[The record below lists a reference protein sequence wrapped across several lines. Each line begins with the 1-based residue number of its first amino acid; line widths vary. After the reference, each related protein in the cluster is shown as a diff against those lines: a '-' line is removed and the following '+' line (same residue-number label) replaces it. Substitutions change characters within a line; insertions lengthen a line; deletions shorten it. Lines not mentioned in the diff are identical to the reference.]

1 MAFLKKDVTSNN
13 NMSKRQLTIGSKI
26 FVVHKDY
33 AYKKKPGGK
42 VLSARIIGFENI
54 KNVIVP
60 IFKVSYLESN
70 VNSNQNSYEYFYEIE
85 EALKAI
91 IS

>member
-1 MAFLKKDVTSNN
+1 
-13 NMSKRQLTIGSKI
+13 MSKKQLTIGSKI

-33 AYKKKPGGK
+33 AHKKKPGGK
-42 VLSARIIGFENI
+42 VLSARIIAFENI

-60 IFKVSYLESN
+60 IFKISHLAGPT
-70 VNSNQNSYEYFYEIE
+70 NSNQNSYEYFFEIE